1 MQELSISGGN
11 VLQNTV
17 FSVGHS
23 NHSWEHFRSMLQ
35 TSDIGVV
42 LDVRSH
48 PRSRLFHFN
57 KPELRYRLNA
67 AGISYLHMGDQLGGF
82 AKTGLT
88 DYEAM
93 ASTASFSEGIIQVLG
108 IAARCRPV
116 LMCSEHEALECHR
129 CLLVGRYLVEQHGVH
144 LAHIQRDGR
153 IEPHN
158 ETEVRLLQKW
168 AGDGSDLFQN
178 RENRLAAAYRLQERK
193 LGIGARK

>member
-11 VLQNTV
+11 ALQNTV

-23 NHSWEHFRSMLQ
+23 NHSWEYFRSMLQ
-35 TSDIGVV
+35 PYEIGVV
-42 LDVRSH
+42 LDVRSN

-67 AGISYLHMGDQLGGF
+67 VGISYLHMGDQLGGYP
-82 AKTGLT
+82 KTGST
-88 DYEAM
+88 DYEAA
-93 ASTASFSEGIIQVLG
+93 ASTAAFSEGIIQVLE

-116 LMCSEHEALECHR
+116 LMCAEHEALECHR

-153 IEPHN
+153 IEGHTD
-158 ETEVRLLQKW
+158 TEERLLQKW
-168 AGDGSDLFQN
+168 GANVSDLFQN
-178 RENRLAAAYRLQERK
+178 RANQLAAAYRLQARK
-193 LGIGARK
+193 LGMGARV